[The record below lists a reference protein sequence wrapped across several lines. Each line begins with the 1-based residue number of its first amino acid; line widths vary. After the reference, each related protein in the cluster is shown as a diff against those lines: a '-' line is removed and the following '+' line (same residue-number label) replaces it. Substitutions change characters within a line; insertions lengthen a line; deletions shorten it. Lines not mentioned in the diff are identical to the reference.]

1 MAGGGAGQYFGRRT
15 SSSDSTLANSHDF
28 WLEGGLANP
37 EIRMKKV
44 ENL

>member
-1 MAGGGAGQYFGRRT
+1 MVLVNILVGGT